1 MRLIRFGR
9 QGREK
14 PGVLLDGKRRDLSAY
29 FQDWNSTFFAESG
42 LERLSALLKADEARS
57 LPDGDEGLSVSPL
70 TSLNTLARF
79 WEVHAIRIS
88 WLSFVILGSGLT
100 STSYRGD

>member
-29 FQDWNSTFFAESG
+29 FQDWNSTFFAESWAG
-42 LERLSALLKADEARS
+42 EAFS
-57 LPDGDEGLSVSPL
+57 SP
-70 TSLNTLARF
+70 
-79 WEVHAIRIS
+79 E
-88 WLSFVILGSGLT
+88 SG
-100 STSYRGD
+100 